1 MLGFTLKHVLTLVPE
16 VTPLVKQASV
26 EAEFPVSSKADCLAS
41 ALSIEY
47 VKRFTTNT
55 VDYDTL
61 EKVAKAV
68 DLFDIEPLVTKYTE
82 QMVKSSQAAMLK
94 QASVDMEGG
103 FLTKQANWESDFAG
117 GSNIRDMAER
127 AEVLFE
133 MAKAEGIKPSDQ
145 VLKYSGNSYILK
157 QAAVDALGARYEVT
171 KDDRFV
177 KIASSMGGEPDVITS
192 DRTVKSLCR
201 VVTKLDEVNDL
212 FIRGFDFYKEA
223 SIEKSAG
230 RKTLVKIAG
239 QSYPLEKV
247 MRVPTSYLDD
257 YVGPGFSKE
266 IHNDPNAAAQI
277 IESLPADSQQILSR
291 ILKNV

>member
-1 MLGFTLKHVLTLVPE
+1 MLGFTLKHILTLIPE

-26 EAEFPVSSKADCLAS
+26 EMEYPIGSKADCLAS
-41 ALSIEY
+41 ALAIEY
-47 VKRFTTNT
+47 KKRFTTDE
-55 VDYDTL
+55 VDFDHI
-61 EKVAKAV
+61 EKVAKAIE
-68 DLFDIEPLVTKYTE
+68 LYDIENVVATYSKKMI
-82 QMVKSSQAAMLK
+82 QASQAAILK
-94 QASVDMEGG
+94 QASADFEGS

-117 GSNIRDMAER
+117 GANIREMAER

-133 MAKAEGIKPSDQ
+133 TAKAEGTKPSDK
-145 VLKYSGNSYILK
+145 VMTYSGNSYLSK

-177 KIASSMGGEPDVITS
+177 KIASSMGGEPAVITS

-201 VVTKLDEVNDL
+201 VVTKLDEANDL
-212 FIRGFDFYKEA
+212 FVRGFDFYKEA
-223 SIEKSAG
+223 GIEKTAG

-239 QSYPLEKV
+239 QQYPLDKV
-247 MRVPTSYLDD
+247 MRVPASYLDD

-277 IESLPADSQQILSR
+277 IESLPSDSQQILSR
-291 ILKNV
+291 LLKNV